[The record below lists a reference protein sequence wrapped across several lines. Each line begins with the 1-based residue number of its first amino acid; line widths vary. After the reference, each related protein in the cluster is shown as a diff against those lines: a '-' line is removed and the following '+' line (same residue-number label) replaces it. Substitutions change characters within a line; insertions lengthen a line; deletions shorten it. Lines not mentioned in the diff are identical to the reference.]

1 MFPFFFKKK
10 KWGLAL
16 CLPYNQ
22 GTPFDLRRVRPSV
35 LAALIPFI
43 YIFHP
48 LLSLARSQHKPNTV
62 PSQSRTMQKIIST
75 NACIQQI
82 THHKQ

>member
-1 MFPFFFKKK
+1 MFPFFFLKK

-43 YIFHP
+43 YLYF
-48 LLSLARSQHKPNTV
+48 
-62 PSQSRTMQKIIST
+62 PSIIISRSLPT
-75 NACIQQI
+75 
-82 THHKQ
+82 